1 MSNLKTILISFFVG
15 AIVYAVFGKKIVELV
30 TKKKSESVEIDE
42 ELKSTSEK

>member
-30 TKKKSESVEIDE
+30 TKKKSESVETDE